1 MPRLFTFDSDASVSD
16 VQNATRRTSVDSSV
30 KPRMRAVKALLLA
43 SLVVAFFLTPGILI
57 VSPAKA
63 AAAPYVYVA
72 TTGSDTSGNGSLS
85 APFAT
90 ISQAVSVAPPGAIVA
105 VSPGTYNEM
114 VVITQAVTLE
124 SRTFQATDVKV
135 NALGKANGIVIL
147 GPAAS
152 GTVVDG
158 LTVENAD
165 NHGIFVED
173 ANNVII
179 ENNIVSGNGLNV
191 IAGLGE
197 VKAVQ
202 LAGSSNS
209 TVAGNRVVGNLYGGI
224 GICDDGPLLATWN
237 NTAVPG
243 ARIPNGQP
251 NPGNN
256 NVISGNVVEGNRPN
270 HCSIVVSAYN
280 QGEGVSNNIV
290 SYNTVVDNTAG
301 IIVAAD
307 TANTIAINNSV
318 IFNTIL
324 NDQEAGVVLHN
335 NAPGDVVSGNVVTGN
350 IIGND
355 GSGATL
361 TGILVGGEG
370 PVPVLNSTITN
381 NVFQDEYCGIQ
392 IVNGNFTFVGGNIMA
407 PSIPVPINGTVIFI
421 STSSASPSGSSSG
434 SQSAAGSNSTSVQTS
449 TTQTSSGSV
458 LSGGGISFS
467 LALLTAVGTLIV
479 GMVAGI
485 IIRPPRTEK

>member
-1 MPRLFTFDSDASVSD
+1 MDVADSDAR
-16 VQNATRRTSVDSSV
+16 NATPVRSVGSSV
-30 KPRMRAVKALLLA
+30 RSRIRLAKAILLA
-43 SLVVAFFLTPGILI
+43 SLVVAFLLTPGILI
-57 VSPAKA
+57 VSPARA
-63 AAAPYVYVA
+63 ASTPYVYVA
-72 TTGSDTSGNGSLS
+72 TTGSDTAGNGSAS

-90 ISQAVSVAPPGAIVA
+90 ISYAVSTAPPGAIVV
-105 VSPGTYNEM
+105 VSPGTYKEM
-114 VVITQAVTLE
+114 VVITQELTLQ
-124 SRTFQATDVKV
+124 SQTFRATDVIV
-135 NALGKANGIVIL
+135 NALGKANGIVVL
-147 GPAAS
+147 GPSAS

-158 LTVENAD
+158 FTIENAD
-165 NHGIFVED
+165 NHGIYVED
-173 ANNVII
+173 ANNVVI
-179 ENNIVSGNGLNV
+179 ENNIVSDNGLNV

-197 VKAVQ
+197 VKALQ

-209 TVAGNRVVGNLYGGI
+209 TVAGNSVIGNLYGGI
-224 GICDDGPLLATWN
+224 GIADDGPILATWN

-243 ARIPNGQP
+243 ARIPDGQP

-256 NVISGNVVEGNRPN
+256 NFISANVVMGNRPN
-270 HCSIVVSAYN
+270 HCSIVISSYN

-307 TANTIAINNSV
+307 TANTVAINNSV

-324 NDQEAGVVLHN
+324 NDNEAGVVLHS
-335 NAPGDVVSGNVVTGN
+335 NAPGDVVTGNVVTGN
-350 IIGND
+350 VIGND
-355 GSGATL
+355 GSGATP

-370 PVPVLNSTITN
+370 PVAVLNSTITDN
-381 NVFQDEYCGIQ
+381 IFQNEYCGIQ
-392 IVNGNFTFVGGNIMA
+392 IVNGNYTFVGGNNMA
-407 PSIPVPINGTVIFI
+407 PSIPVPINGTVTFI
-421 STSSASPSGSSSG
+421 STSSAGSSGSSSSG
-434 SQSAAGSNSTSVQTS
+434 NQSTSGSTSTGVQTS
-449 TTQTSSGSV
+449 STQVSSGSI